1 MVDMYL
7 EINVI
12 PVSDADRAKLFY
24 QRLGW
29 RLDEDVAPA
38 DGVRLIQFTPPGSA
52 CSITF
57 GSGVTAA
64 SPGSVQGGL
73 VVSDIEKAR
82 DELVSHG
89 VDPSEI
95 FHGAPFPKEGR
106 MRGLHPERASYGSFV
121 SFSDPDDNEWLVQEI
136 TTRLPGRD

>member
-1 MVDMYL
+1 MVDMHL
-7 EINVI
+7 EVNIV
-12 PVSDADRAKLFY
+12 PVSDAERAKQFY

-29 RLDEDVAPA
+29 RLDDDVAPA

-57 GSGVTAA
+57 GSGITAA
-64 SPGSVQGGL
+64 APGSVQGGL

-89 VDPSEI
+89 IDPSEI
-95 FHGAPFPKEGR
+95 FHGAPFPKAGR
-106 MRGLHPERASYGSFV
+106 LSGLHPERASYGSFV
-121 SFSDPDDNEWLVQEI
+121 SFSDPDGNEWLVQEI
-136 TTRLPGRD
+136 TTRAPGRD

>member
-1 MVDMYL
+1 MVDMRL
-7 EINVI
+7 EVSII
-12 PVSDADRAKLFY
+12 PVSDAERAKKFY

-29 RLDEDVAPA
+29 RLDDDVAPA
-38 DGVRLIQFTPPGSA
+38 EGVRLIQFTPPGSPS
-52 CSITF
+52 SITF

-73 VVSDIEKAR
+73 VVSDIEAAR
-82 DELVSHG
+82 AELVG
-89 VDPSEI
+89 RGIDTSEV

-106 MRGLHPERASYGSFV
+106 LNGPDPERRSYGSFV
-121 SFSDPDDNEWLVQEI
+121 SFTDPDDNEWLVQEV